1 MLLAWV
7 STLTLSLLPNRT
19 SLAYDEQEKTGS
31 GALRQALPHAVVG
44 CSDRWRQ
51 DGRQHA
57 PAASKMNKRFCPRDA
72 SFGCGESEACYVE
85 TGPSRGAS
93 SKLAQSHYVISS
105 VREPCDWLVSL
116 FFWRRPDLAAQNITE
131 SKAPFE
137 SWVRAEKESAVLSGY
152 EAAHTVNKTL
162 EFHVDCW
169 VYVGS
174 DGVFERSLR
183 GCLHAFE
190 SQGGRV
196 NWESHHLSPYLK
208 EAKAADPACTVDK
221 NAPGAGHCHAHSK
234 CASFYDAALASFVE
248 ERARPLYRTFGW
260 KGCCL
265 GR

>member
-1 MLLAWV
+1 MLRRVHLA
-7 STLTLSLLPNRT
+7 
-19 SLAYDEQEKTGS
+19 A
-31 GALRQALPHAVVG
+31 QA
-44 CSDRWRQ
+44 
-51 DGRQHA
+51 
-57 PAASKMNKRFCPRDA
+57 
-72 SFGCGESEACYVE
+72 
-85 TGPSRGAS
+85 PS
-93 SKLAQSHYVISS
+93 SHSRITSS

-131 SKAPFE
+131 SKAPFA

-208 EAKAADPACTVDK
+208 EAKASDPACTVDK

-248 ERARPLYRTFGW
+248 ERARPPYRTMAAASVASIHNTQPSCCEGRPRGVGVFLDSETPVLSRVADPIFGPF
-260 KGCCL
+260 
-265 GR
+265 